1 MGVLLCLARRPG
13 EVVTREQLE
22 AEVWRGMV
30 VGYDALSNAIAK
42 LRKAFDDDRQHP
54 RIIETIPKVGYRLIG
69 EVSHFSTGTGPSTKR
84 LAAVLAADA
93 AGYSRLMAAD
103 EAGAVAALE
112 NARQVFKSR
121 VEQHQGR
128 VIDLDGDSVLAEFE
142 SAAGAVSAALAAQS
156 DLEAVSASQ
165 PDSLRLRFR
174 IGVHLGDVIEKP
186 DGAILGNGVDI
197 AARLQ
202 ALAAPGDVWVSNAA
216 RGAVKARIAASFEDQ
231 GEQQLENIA
240 DRVRAYRVVGTTES
254 APMAAWPATEVDL
267 SLPDKPS
274 IAVLPFTN
282 LSGDPEHEYF
292 TDGVTEDIITELSR
306 FHSLFVIARNSTFTY
321 KGKAVDVR
329 TVARELGV
337 RYVLEGSI
345 RRTGKRVRVTPQLV
359 DSLTGRHVWAERYDR
374 VLEDV
379 FVLQEEITQSVVAAI
394 APQIQVAERDKA
406 LRRHPEDLTAYELAV
421 RAFATARDAFS
432 KTDGALCEKAI
443 EQARAALAID
453 PNSVLALQTISWA
466 NIQRVAFGSAPDVMA
481 AWREGLDSATRAI
494 DLDRTDGASYA
505 SKGLLLAYSPDRGPL
520 NEALDIG
527 RRAVELNANSAMAL
541 AVLAVIEIYAG
552 NSVAA
557 IDLLRQALRLSPC
570 DPDRFF
576 WETFLSIASC
586 MIGDHANGVEHALH
600 AVREAPGLAPAH
612 AFLAANLVG
621 LGEMERARDALTT
634 ARRLG
639 PAVVERLANGGL
651 FSRSAE
657 DRAKVATLLRIA
669 AVPE

>member
-1 MGVLLCLARRPG
+1 MGDRAVIQPSTSADTFSIAGWHVYSSANRIGQGERTIKLEPRAMGVLLCLARRPG

-42 LRKAFDDDRQHP
+42 LRRAFDDDRQHP

-69 EVSHFSTGTGPSTKR
+69 EVSHFSMESGPSTHS
-84 LAAVLAADA
+84 LAAILAADA
-93 AGYSRLMAAD
+93 AGYSHLMAAD
-103 EAGAVAALE
+103 EA
-112 NARQVFKSR
+112 
-121 VEQHQGR
+121 
-128 VIDLDGDSVLAEFE
+128 
-142 SAAGAVSAALAAQS
+142 
-156 DLEAVSASQ
+156 
-165 PDSLRLRFR
+165 
-174 IGVHLGDVIEKP
+174 
-186 DGAILGNGVDI
+186 
-197 AARLQ
+197 
-202 ALAAPGDVWVSNAA
+202 
-216 RGAVKARIAASFEDQ
+216 
-231 GEQQLENIA
+231 
-240 DRVRAYRVVGTTES
+240 ES
-254 APMAAWPATEVDL
+254 APKTAWSATEVDL

-274 IAVLPFTN
+274 IAVLPFTD

-394 APQIQVAERDKA
+394 APQIEIAELNRT
-406 LRRHPEDLTAYELAV
+406 LRRRPEDLSAYELAV
-421 RAFATARDAFS
+421 RAFAMARDAFS
-432 KTDGALCEKAI
+432 RTDGALCEKAI

-453 PNSVLALQTISWA
+453 ENSVLALRTISWA
-466 NIQRVAFGSAPDVMA
+466 DIQRVAFGSAPDVMA
-481 AWREGLDSATRAI
+481 AWREGLEAATKAI
-494 DLDRTDGASYA
+494 DLDRSDGASYA

-520 NEALDIG
+520 SEALDYA
-527 RRAVELNANSAMAL
+527 RRAVELNPNSAMAL
-541 AVLAVIEIYAG
+541 AVLAVAEIYAG

-576 WETFLSIASC
+576 WDTFLSIASC

-621 LGEMERARDALTT
+621 IGELERARNALAT
-634 ARRLG
+634 ARCLG
-639 PAVVERLANGGL
+639 PKVVERLSSGGL

-657 DRAKVATLLRIA
+657 DRMKVATLLKTA
-669 AVPE
+669 AGL

>member
-1 MGVLLCLARRPG
+1 MGDQAAIQPLTPADTFSIAGWQVYASANRIGQGERTIKLEPRTMGVLLCLARRPG

-42 LRKAFDDDRQHP
+42 LRRAFDDDRQHP
-54 RIIETIPKVGYRLIG
+54 RVIETIPKVGYRLIG
-69 EVSHFSTGTGPSTKR
+69 EVSHLSTESGPSTHR
-84 LAAVLAADA
+84 LAA
-93 AGYSRLMAAD
+93 
-103 EAGAVAALE
+103 
-112 NARQVFKSR
+112 K
-121 VEQHQGR
+121 
-128 VIDLDGDSVLAEFE
+128 
-142 SAAGAVSAALAAQS
+142 
-156 DLEAVSASQ
+156 
-165 PDSLRLRFR
+165 
-174 IGVHLGDVIEKP
+174 
-186 DGAILGNGVDI
+186 
-197 AARLQ
+197 
-202 ALAAPGDVWVSNAA
+202 
-216 RGAVKARIAASFEDQ
+216 
-231 GEQQLENIA
+231 
-240 DRVRAYRVVGTTES
+240 T
-254 APMAAWPATEVDL
+254 AWPATEIDL

-345 RRTGKRVRVTPQLV
+345 RRTGKRVRVTPQLI

-379 FVLQEEITQSVVAAI
+379 FLVQQEITQSVVAAI
-394 APQIQVAERDKA
+394 APQIQIAERNRT
-406 LRRHPEDLTAYELAV
+406 LRRRPEDLSAYELAV
-421 RAFATARDAFS
+421 RAFAMARDAFS

-453 PNSVLALQTISWA
+453 ENSVLALQTIAWA
-466 NIQRVAFGSAPDVMA
+466 DIQRVAFASAPDVMA
-481 AWREGLDSATRAI
+481 AWREGLEAATKAI
-494 DLDRTDGASYA
+494 DLDRSDGASYA
-505 SKGLLLAYSPDRGPL
+505 SKGLLLAYSPDLGPL
-520 NEALDIG
+520 SEALDYA
-527 RRAVELNANSAMAL
+527 RRAVELNPNSAMAL
-541 AVLAVIEIYAG
+541 AVLAVTEIYAG

-557 IDLLRQALRLSPC
+557 IDLLSQALRLSPC

-576 WETFLSIASC
+576 WDTFLSIASC
-586 MIGDHANGVEHALH
+586 MIGDHANGVKHALH

-621 LGEMERARDALTT
+621 IGELERARSALAT
-634 ARRLG
+634 ARGLG
-639 PAVVERLANGGL
+639 PKVVERLSSGGL
-651 FSRSAE
+651 FSRSAAE
-657 DRAKVATLLRIA
+657 RMKIATLLRTA
-669 AVPE
+669 AGLEDPDSERAPDRGRKA